1 MQLDLTQGNIRDH
14 MKTLAIPATVGF
26 LFHTL
31 YNVTDTF
38 FAGQIS
44 TQALAALSLSF
55 PVFFMVIAV
64 AAGMSEALTALVGNA
79 LGENDKRRAAHYAQ
93 NGVLYGFL
101 LSIVLTIAGLLSVP
115 FLMQQLGAHGS
126 YLEQS
131 VAYTATIVMG
141 TVLFVSTYFANALL
155 ISMGDTVSFRN
166 ILIVSF
172 FLNIGLDYYFVSAG
186 FGVTGIAYATLITEA
201 LSMVYL
207 FYRLSRTSLLH
218 GLRRFKLNL
227 PLFWTL
233 TAQGIPPS
241 ANMVFMAVG
250 VFIITYFAAPYGESV
265 VAALGIGMRIEQ
277 VVLMPAIGLNVAVLS
292 IVSQNSGARL
302 YERAEETV
310 QVGLIN
316 GAYFAAIG
324 AAILVFGGE
333 YLMGLFSDDPRVI
346 AEGVLYL
353 YVEAAIIFPF
363 VVIFIYV
370 ALLQGIKRPKFI
382 FYLAL
387 ARQIVLPLLLLEALS
402 YFVHMPLAV
411 WLAIGLIVLVSSAAA
426 WWYGQKELALVK
438 RTQKQENNT
447 FLR

>member
-1 MQLDLTQGNIRDH
+1 MQLDLTRGNIRDH

-79 LGENDKRRAAHYAQ
+79 LGENDKPRAAHYAQ
-93 NGVLYGFL
+93 NGLFYGL
-101 LSIVLTIAGLLSVP
+101 LLSVILTFAGMAAVP
-115 FLMQQLGAHGS
+115 VLMHQLGAEGS
-126 YLEQS
+126 YFDQA
-131 VAYTATIVMG
+131 VGYTGTIVMG
-141 TVLFVSTYFANALL
+141 TVLFVMTFFTNALL
-155 ISMGDTVSFRN
+155 NSGGDMISFRN

-172 FLNIGLDYYFVSAG
+172 FLNIGLDYYFVTSG
-186 FGVTGIAYATLITEA
+186 FDVTGIAYATLITEA
-201 LSMVYL
+201 LSMFYL
-207 FYRLSRTSLLH
+207 FYRLRRTTLLN
-218 GLRRFKLNL
+218 GLRSFKLDL
-227 PLFWTL
+227 PLFWNIT
-233 TAQGIPPS
+233 TQGIPPS
-241 ANMVFMAVG
+241 ANMVFMAIG
-250 VFIITYFAAPYGESV
+250 VYIITYYASPYGESV

-277 VVLMPAIGLNVAVLS
+277 IALMPAVGVNMAVLS

-302 YERAEETV
+302 YERAEEAV
-310 QVGLIN
+310 RVGLIS
-316 GAYFAAIG
+316 GIYIAVIG
-324 AAILVFGGE
+324 AAALVFGGG

-346 AEGVLYL
+346 AEGLLYL

-370 ALLQGIKRPKFI
+370 AVLQGIKRPQFI

-387 ARQIVLPLLLLEALS
+387 ARQIVLPLLLLEAVS
-402 YFVHMPLAV
+402 HFFHSALAV
-411 WLAIGLIVLVSSAAA
+411 WITVGAIVVASSLLV
-426 WWYGQKELALVK
+426 WWYGRRELS
-438 RTQKQENNT
+438 RIQQENSA

>member
-1 MQLDLTQGNIRDH
+1 MQLDLTRGNIRDH

-79 LGENDKRRAAHYAQ
+79 LGENDKPRAAHYAQ
-93 NGVLYGFL
+93 NGLLYG
-101 LSIVLTIAGLLSVP
+101 VLLSVVLTLAGMAAVP
-115 FLMQQLGAHGS
+115 VLMHQLGAEGS
-126 YLEQS
+126 YFEQA
-131 VAYTATIVMG
+131 VGYTGTIVMG
-141 TVLFVSTYFANALL
+141 TVLFVFTFFTNALL
-155 ISMGDTVSFRN
+155 NSGGDMVSFRN

-172 FLNIGLDYYFVSAG
+172 FLNIGLDYYFVTSG

-207 FYRLSRTSLLH
+207 FYRLRRTTLLN
-218 GLRRFKLNL
+218 GLRSFKLDL
-227 PLFWTL
+227 PLFWNIT
-233 TAQGIPPS
+233 TQGIPPS

-250 VFIITYFAAPYGESV
+250 VYIITYYASPYGESV

-277 VVLMPAIGLNVAVLS
+277 IALMPAVGINMAVLS
-292 IVSQNSGARL
+292 IVSQNSGAKR
-302 YERAEETV
+302 YERAEEAV
-310 QVGLIN
+310 KVGLIS
-316 GAYFAAIG
+316 GIYISLIG
-324 AAILVFGGE
+324 AAALVFGGG

-387 ARQIVLPLLLLEALS
+387 ARQIVLPLLLLEAIS
-402 YFVHMPLAV
+402 HFFHAALAV
-411 WLAIGLIVLVSSAAA
+411 WVAVGVIVTLSSVVV
-426 WWYGQKELALVK
+426 WWYGRRELTLI
-438 RTQKQENNT
+438 KQTNGL

>member
-79 LGENDKRRAAHYAQ
+79 LGENDKPRAAHYAQ
-93 NGVLYGFL
+93 NGLFYGFL
-101 LSIVLTIAGLLSVP
+101 LSIVLTLAGLLSVT
-115 FLMQQLGAHGS
+115 FLMEQLGAQGS
-126 YLEQS
+126 YLDQS
-131 VAYTATIVMG
+131 VEYTATIVMG
-141 TVLFVSTYFANALL
+141 TVLFVSTFFTNALL
-155 ISMGDTVSFRN
+155 ISVGDTVSFRN
-166 ILIVSF
+166 ILIISF
-172 FLNIGLDYYFVSAG
+172 FLNIGLDYYFVTSG

-207 FYRLSRTSLLH
+207 FYRLSRTSLFH
-218 GLRRFKLNL
+218 GIRRFKLNL

-233 TAQGIPPS
+233 TTQGIPPS

-250 VFIITYFAAPYGESV
+250 VFIITYYAAPYGESV

-324 AAILVFGGE
+324 AVILVFGGE
-333 YLMGLFSDDPRVI
+333 YLMGLFSNDPRVI
-346 AEGVLYL
+346 SEGVLYL

-363 VVIFIYV
+363 VIIFIYV

-387 ARQIVLPLLLLEALS
+387 ARQIVLPLLLLEAVS
-402 YFVHMPLAV
+402 YFVHAALAV
-411 WLAIGLIVLVSSAAA
+411 WLAVALIVIISSVAV
-426 WWYGQKELALVK
+426 WWYGQRELALI
-438 RTQKQENNT
+438 KQENGA

>member
-1 MQLDLTQGNIRDH
+1 MQLDLTRGNIRDH

-79 LGENDKRRAAHYAQ
+79 LGENDKPRAAHYAQ
-93 NGVLYGFL
+93 NGLLYG
-101 LSIVLTIAGLLSVP
+101 VLLSVVLTLAGMAAVP
-115 FLMQQLGAHGS
+115 VLMHQLGAEGS
-126 YLEQS
+126 YFEQA
-131 VAYTATIVMG
+131 VGYTGTIVMG
-141 TVLFVSTYFANALL
+141 TVLFVFTFFTNALL
-155 ISMGDTVSFRN
+155 NSGGDMVSFRN

-172 FLNIGLDYYFVSAG
+172 FLNIGLDYYFVTSG

-207 FYRLSRTSLLH
+207 FYRLRRTTLLN
-218 GLRRFKLNL
+218 GLRSFKLDL
-227 PLFWTL
+227 PLFWNIT
-233 TAQGIPPS
+233 TQGIPPS

-250 VFIITYFAAPYGESV
+250 VYIITYYASPYGESV

-277 VVLMPAIGLNVAVLS
+277 IALMPAVGINMAVLS
-292 IVSQNSGARL
+292 IVSQNSGAKR
-302 YERAEETV
+302 YERAEEAV
-310 QVGLIN
+310 KVGLIS
-316 GAYFAAIG
+316 GIYISLIG
-324 AAILVFGGE
+324 AAALVFGGG

-402 YFVHMPLAV
+402 YFVHAALAV
-411 WLAIGLIVLVSSAAA
+411 WVAVGVIVTLSSVVV
-426 WWYGQKELALVK
+426 WWYGRREL
-438 RTQKQENNT
+438 TQIKQTNGL

>member
-1 MQLDLTQGNIRDH
+1 MQLDLTRGNIRDH
-14 MKTLAIPATVGF
+14 MRSLAIPATVGF

-31 YNVTDTF
+31 YNVTDTY

-79 LGENDKRRAAHYAQ
+79 LGENDKTKAAHHAQ
-93 NGVLYGFL
+93 NGL
-101 LSIVLTIAGLLSVP
+101 LFGLLLSVVLTLAGMAAVP
-115 FLMQQLGAHGS
+115 VLMHQLGAKG
-126 YLEQS
+126 
-131 VAYTATIVMG
+131 AYFDQAVGYTGTIVVG
-141 TVLFVSTYFANALL
+141 TVLFVSTFFANALL
-155 ISMGDTVSFRN
+155 NSVGDMVSFRN

-172 FLNIGLDYYFVSAG
+172 FLNIGLDYYFVTSG

-201 LSMVYL
+201 LSMFYL
-207 FYRLSRTSLLH
+207 LYRLRRTTLLR
-218 GLRRFKLNL
+218 GLRRFKLDP
-227 PLFWTL
+227 PLFRTL

-241 ANMVFMAVG
+241 ANMVFMAIG
-250 VFIITYFAAPYGESV
+250 VYIITYYASPYGESV
-265 VAALGIGMRIEQ
+265 IAALGIGMRIEQ
-277 VVLMPAIGLNVAVLS
+277 IALMPAVGINMAVLS

-302 YERAEETV
+302 YERAEEAV
-310 QVGLIN
+310 RVGLVSGIYI
-316 GAYFAAIG
+316 AIIG
-324 AAILVFGGE
+324 AAALVFGGG

-387 ARQIVLPLLLLEALS
+387 ARQIVLPLLLLEAVS
-402 YFVHMPLAV
+402 HFVQAALAV
-411 WLAIGLIVLVSSAAA
+411 WVVVGVIVILSSVVA
-426 WWYGQKELALVK
+426 WWYGRRELASIK
-438 RTQKQENNT
+438 KENSA